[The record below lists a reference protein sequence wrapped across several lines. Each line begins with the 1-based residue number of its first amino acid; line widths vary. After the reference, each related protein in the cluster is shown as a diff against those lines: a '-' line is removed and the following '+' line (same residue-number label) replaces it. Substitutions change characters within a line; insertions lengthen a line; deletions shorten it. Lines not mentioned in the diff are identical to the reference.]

1 MSKVKGLAFRSVLQA
16 VASLKSDAVLA
27 EVYRALEPKLSA
39 SLQVTLAA
47 SWYPIEDYV
56 ALWNAIQ
63 ATTGRRP
70 DFPRLVGKR
79 SVEQDLKVVHKL
91 AFAALS
97 VPTVMGISSRLFHT
111 YYDTGTCRSSMRG
124 ERTIRVE
131 FEGCDGFSQN
141 MWTELR
147 GASEC
152 FAEKS
157 SRRPANS
164 QIVVGGGDRDATL
177 VLDVTWGR

>member
-1 MSKVKGLAFRSVLQA
+1 MPKVKGLAFRSVLQA
-16 VASLKSDAVLA
+16 VSSLKNEAVLA
-27 EVYRALEPKLSA
+27 EVYRALPPKLSE

-63 ATTGRRP
+63 ATTGYRP
-70 DFPRLVGKR
+70 DFPRLVGKKC
-79 SVEQDLKVVHKL
+79 VEQDLKVVHKL

-97 VPTVMGISSRLFHT
+97 VPTVMGISARLFGT
-111 YYDTGTCRSSMRG
+111 YYNTGRCRSSMNG
-124 ERTIRVE
+124 ARTIRVE

-141 MWTELR
+141 MWAELR

-152 FAEKS
+152 FAEKA

-164 QIVVGGGDRDATL
+164 QIVVGGGDRDSTF
-177 VLDVTWGR
+177 VLDVSWGR